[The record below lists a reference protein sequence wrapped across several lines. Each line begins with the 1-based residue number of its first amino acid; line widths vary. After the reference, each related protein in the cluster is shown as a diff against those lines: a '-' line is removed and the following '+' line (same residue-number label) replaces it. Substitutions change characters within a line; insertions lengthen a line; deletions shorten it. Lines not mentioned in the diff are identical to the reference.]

1 MFFPR
6 CGIHHYSLNFVQSHY
21 YWDNIWQHRII
32 PCWYVGT
39 SQTLALQSHAFPSLF
54 SSEVTWNQCQSHRP
68 GPEQTENIT
77 FRVHVHSISMF
88 QCCVHSVIYG
98 THHISQCCQKTY
110 LWSWSLIYTVA
121 GDPLGSLHICDH
133 EDISLIYIYIWW
145 SIGKHQWSWSHIWYP
160 NVYIWRFPQIG
171 LPCTTQHPRHG
182 WSEGPGHLT
191 TRTES
196 PAPAARSPRS
206 QPLGPCWLFFLPFF
220 KPTAMADGWWWM
232 FNNGCWWYLIF

>member
-32 PCWYVGT
+32 PCWYFGT

-133 EDISLIYIYIWW
+133 EDISLIYIYMMIHWETSMIMITYMVSQCLHMEVSPNRATMYYPTSKAW
-145 SIGKHQWSWSHIWYP
+145 MIRGTRSSDNSHW
-160 NVYIWRFPQIG
+160 VTSTCG
-171 LPCTTQHPRHG
+171 EK
-182 WSEGPGHLT
+182 SEKSTAGSVLAVFFCHFLNQ
-191 TRTES
+191 
-196 PAPAARSPRS
+196 
-206 QPLGPCWLFFLPFF
+206 QPWLMVDDECS
-220 KPTAMADGWWWM
+220 TMVVDD
-232 FNNGCWWYLIF
+232 I